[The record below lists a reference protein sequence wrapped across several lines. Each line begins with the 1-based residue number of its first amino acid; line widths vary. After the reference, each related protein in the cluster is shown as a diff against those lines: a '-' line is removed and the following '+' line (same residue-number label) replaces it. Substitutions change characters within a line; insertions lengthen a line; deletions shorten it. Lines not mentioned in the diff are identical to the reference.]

1 MVYHPRLS
9 KTCVPKNFSLKIFE
23 TNQLSI
29 EIGLFWPVQINLSVN
44 DPSQDVVQAV
54 VVDDKVE
61 LAIWL
66 GETKMMFWM
75 IARL

>member
-9 KTCVPKNFSLKIFE
+9 KTFVPKNFSLKIFE
-23 TNQLSI
+23 TYQLSI

>member
-1 MVYHPRLS
+1 MLYHLRLA
-9 KTCVPKNFSLKIFE
+9 KTCVSKNFSLKIFE
-23 TNQLSI
+23 TYQLSI